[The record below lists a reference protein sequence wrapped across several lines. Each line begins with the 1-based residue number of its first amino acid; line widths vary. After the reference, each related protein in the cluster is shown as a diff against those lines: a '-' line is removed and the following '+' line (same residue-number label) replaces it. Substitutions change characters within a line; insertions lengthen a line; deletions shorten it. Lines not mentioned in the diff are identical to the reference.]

1 MSTGTLVHRLG
12 RLLSAIVLIA
22 SGSYVFVYLVR
33 WEWNRALIAGL
44 FFLAAEV
51 ALVGDVVLGRMRALS
66 ADVARLD
73 SGEQTRA
80 LAARLRATRPVS
92 SGPFAWLRPEPD
104 RLNVL
109 LPILIGAGVLLSALS
124 YVVEQLSRVTAVPVA
139 EHELARGLATMALP
153 REGLAPLGRAPR
165 PISAPSAPEPGSWVL
180 RWVALAG
187 AAVGVAALI
196 LAAAPFLLGVPA
208 PAQSGRATQ
217 LDLVVQRRDLAIP
230 QREVALA
237 LWATCRTRVPEE
249 VALVSLV
256 GWQAD
261 DPGALRLTLAPAPGR
276 TDTTELVGCMED
288 AVIER
293 SWTSVVRVAEVPA
306 EPAARLPAA

>member
-1 MSTGTLVHRLG
+1 MSAGGLVHRLG

-51 ALVGDVVLGRMRALS
+51 ALIADVLLGRIRSLS
-66 ADVARLD
+66 AEVARLD

-80 LAARLRATRPVS
+80 LAARLRATRPES
-92 SGPFAWLRPEPD
+92 SGPFAWLRPEAD

-124 YVVEQLSRVTAVPVA
+124 YVVEQLSRVTALPVA

-165 PISAPSAPEPGSWVL
+165 PLSAPTPVQPGSRAL
-180 RWVALAG
+180 RWLALAG
-187 AAVGVAALI
+187 AAAGIAALI
-196 LAAAPFLLGVPA
+196 MAVAPSLLGVSA
-208 PAQSGRATQ
+208 PAQVGRATQ
-217 LDLVVQRRDLAIP
+217 LDLVVQRRNLAAP
-230 QREVALA
+230 DRDVALA
-237 LWATCRTRVPEE
+237 LWATCRTRVPQDVE
-249 VALVSLV
+249 LVSLV
-256 GWQAD
+256 LAQPDG
-261 DPGALRLTLAPAPGR
+261 PGALRMTVAPAPGR
-276 TDTTELVGCMED
+276 TDTIELVGCLED

-293 SWTSVVRVAEVPA
+293 SWTSVVRVVEVPT
-306 EPAARLPAA
+306 ESPAG